1 MDAGLVNYIII
12 TLISLLVGYL
22 VYLHRSIHSV
32 SQYINKFYTK
42 NEVEHI
48 IDLKIKPTNDRT
60 TMLEDRLE
68 RLERKID
75 RILDALGNR
84 TGDN

>member
-1 MDAGLVNYIII
+1 MDAALINYIII
-12 TLISLLVGYL
+12 TLIGLLVGYL
-22 VYLHRSIHSV
+22 AYLHRSLISV
-32 SQYINKFYTK
+32 ADDVNKRYTK
-42 NEVEHI
+42 YEVEHI

>member
-1 MDAGLVNYIII
+1 MDAALINYIII
-12 TLISLLVGYL
+12 TLIGLLVGYL
-22 VYLHRSIHSV
+22 AYLHRSILSV
-32 SQYINKFYTK
+32 SEDVYERYTK
-42 NEVEHI
+42 REVEHI
-48 IDLKIKPTNDRT
+48 IDLKLKPTNDRT
-60 TMLEDRLE
+60 SMLEDRLE